1 MTVALTAVE
10 NALRTAILSAGSNT
24 RVIFYRGNGPRPAL
38 PYSTIEY
45 LTESP
50 VINDWDEF
58 DQDND
63 VNKILG
69 YREELFTV
77 NCYGLNA
84 FEEARI
90 IQGKITVQT
99 IRDAIRTAI
108 SASILSVSGIRNIT
122 PLVDSGY
129 ETRAT
134 FDINMFV
141 NVEDGS
147 TTDNTGYFNTVEP
160 IEWTNEPA

>member
-1 MTVALTAVE
+1 MTLALTSVE
-10 NALRTAILSAGSNT
+10 DALRTAILSAGSNT
-24 RVIFYRGNGPRPAL
+24 RVIFYRPNASRPKL
-38 PYSTIEY
+38 PYTSIEY
-45 LTESP
+45 LTESE

-58 DQDND
+58 DLIND

-77 NCYGLNA
+77 NCYGSNG
-84 FEEARI
+84 FEEARK

-99 IRDAIRTAI
+99 IRDTIRDSI
-108 SASILSVSGIRNIT
+108 SASILSVGGVRNIT

-129 ETRAT
+129 EIRAT
-134 FDINMFV
+134 FDINMLV